1 MNKSTITTGHK
12 IPYPNYIQ
20 KKSTFE
26 KFSGGKKSAQAKI
39 SSYIYHY
46 TNRSSFTK
54 RHNISIPKNISE
66 KSIPENHRRKINSS
80 PPSPGRN
87 IYHYI
92 HHSNHLKRHPLHPE
106 KFPAI
111 LSSSQK
117 SISEKFS
124 LVSSDHTVNE
134 SITPFTSHQIQPG
147 ITSPVRKNFRKKQR
161 PFGGI
166 QSSAIQ
172 INAHESITSC
182 NTNPRSQKDIT
193 SPSRKAFQKKRSFQN
208 IIGGKNV
215 RVFILVRARIKTNKT
230 FANEH
235 TFSTPKMLSE
245 KHSGKIIRRKKSL
258 ETKISA

>member
-1 MNKSTITTGHK
+1 MKNSPAEKNLRKQKTVHTSITIQTDLHSRKDITSPSRK
-12 IPYPNYIQ
+12 TLQ
-20 KKSTFE
+20 K
-26 KFSGGKKSAQAKI
+26 
-39 SSYIYHY
+39 
-46 TNRSSFTK
+46 NRS
-54 RHNISIPKNISE
+54 PKI
-66 KSIPENHRRKINSS
+66 IGGKINSS

-117 SISEKFS
+117 FNGGKSS

-147 ITSPVRKNFRKKQR
+147 ITSPVRKNFKKKQR
-161 PFGGI
+161 LFGGI
-166 QSSAIQ
+166 HSSAIR

-182 NTNPRSQKDIT
+182 NTNPRSQKDIA
-193 SPSRKAFQKKRSFQN
+193 SPSRKAFQKKRSSKN
-208 IIGGKNV
+208 IIGGKIV
-215 RVFILVRARIKTNKT
+215 RAFILVRARIKTNKT

-235 TFSTPKMLSE
+235 TFSIPKMLSE
-245 KHSGKIIRRKKSL
+245 KHSGIIIRRKKSL